1 MTTPVTNKQYEI
13 NAARLETISTAA
25 LIVCS
30 MALIGLI
37 TLDINTLNSDLSLQ
51 ISLGC
56 FAIAL
61 PSSCLGFMVGLER
74 KHFGKPIHGL
84 LTKFDNRLLELTSA
98 SLALSVVGVILLF
111 FHFSSLHGYIF
122 LAATFIS
129 WYSYHRLY
137 TAVDREISR
146 ELQEEQKLD

>member
-1 MTTPVTNKQYEI
+1 MTTPVTSKQYEI
-13 NAARLETISTAA
+13 NAVRLEKASMSA
-25 LIVCS
+25 LIICS
-30 MALIGLI
+30 MSLIGLI

-98 SLALSVVGVILLF
+98 SLVLSMVGVILLF
-111 FHFSSLHGYIF
+111 FHFSSLHGFTF
-122 LAATFIS
+122 LAATVTS
-129 WYSYHRLY
+129 WYGYHRLY

-146 ELQEEQKLD
+146 EHQEEQKLD